1 MKHRKI
7 ELVLSVDILIVRVS
21 KKNEKKN
28 FSTNSTF
35 LGPYFNI

>member
-21 KKNEKKN
+21 KKVKKK
-28 FSTNSTF
+28 FFQLF
-35 LGPYFNI
+35 LRF